1 MQLAYT
7 CPQTP
12 QNEVA
17 VDYASPQTAGNLN
30 ILAIGWN
37 DQGANITN
45 VTDSAGNT
53 YQVAVPT
60 FRGGG
65 LSQAIYYATNILSGA
80 NTVTV
85 MFDIPAKYVDL
96 RVTEYSG
103 LSQDHPF
110 DAGASAAGTGA
121 LADSGPVTTS
131 QANELLFAAGM
142 TGSGFNGPADGWV
155 LEVITTP
162 DSDIVQDMV
171 AASPGTYNVPTSLG
185 SAGWLMQMAAFR
197 TGPPPTSGG
206 GGKPT
211 LVQQHYACPQSPQ
224 TQVTVAYT
232 NAQTAGNLNILAIGW
247 NDVTAN
253 ITNVTDS
260 AGNTY
265 QMAVPTFRG
274 GGLSQAIYYAANSL
288 SGSNTVTVMFDQP
301 AKFVD
306 LRATEYSG
314 LSHNNPFDAA
324 ASASG
329 TGALADSGPVTTGQ
343 TNELLFAAGMT
354 GSSFTGPGTGWV
366 KEVITQPNAD
376 IVEDM
381 VAASAGTYSATAPL
395 ASSSGWL
402 MQVAAFR
409 TGPPPSSGAAA

>member
-1 MQLAYT
+1 
-7 CPQTP
+7 
-12 QNEVA
+12 
-17 VDYASPQTAGNLN
+17 S
-30 ILAIGWN
+30 
-37 DQGANITN
+37 
-45 VTDSAGNT
+45 
-53 YQVAVPT
+53 
-60 FRGGG
+60 
-65 LSQAIYYATNILSGA
+65 
-80 NTVTV
+80 
-85 MFDIPAKYVDL
+85 
-96 RVTEYSG
+96 
-103 LSQDHPF
+103 
-110 DAGASAAGTGA
+110 
-121 LADSGPVTTS
+121 
-131 QANELLFAAGM
+131 
-142 TGSGFNGPADGWV
+142 
-155 LEVITTP
+155 
-162 DSDIVQDMV
+162 
-171 AASPGTYNVPTSLG
+171 
-185 SAGWLMQMAAFR
+185 
-197 TGPPPTSGG
+197 PPTSGV

-224 TQVTVAYT
+224 TQITVAYT

-288 SGSNTVTVMFDQP
+288 SGSNTVTGMFDQP
-301 AKFVD
+301 AQFVD

-329 TGALADSGPVTTGQ
+329 TSALADSGPVTTGQ

-366 KEVITQPNAD
+366 KELITQPNAD
-376 IVEDM
+376 IIEDR
-381 VAASAGTYSATAPL
+381 VAASAGSYSATAPL
-395 ASSSGWL
+395 ASSSVWL

-409 TGPPPSSGAAA
+409 TGAPPSSGVGGIGFVQQNYACPQTPESEVAVTYPAAQTAGNLNILAIGWNDVTVSITDVRDSVGNTYRMAVPTFRGGGLSQAIYYAAN